1 MDDIETTNDKK
12 IQIESP
18 TEFSIEHYAGKVVY
32 DNTKMI
38 EQNKDSCSTE
48 FMKLMKSSTDRV
60 VKELFSSIFFQ
71 PENTLTSECS
81 EELADTS
88 DATCKNYC
96 TKKKLSAAS
105 SFRNNC
111 WNLMQNLSIEKSGF
125 HFVRCK
131 RTNYH
136 GDEEDDFDVQL
147 ILRQMRA
154 LDIVNTTL
162 NIQQG
167 YTHNIQY
174 DEFFR
179 RSINQSINNRQYQT
193 TSFLFH
199 S

>member
-48 FMKLMKSSTDRV
+48 FIKLMKSSTDRV

-125 HFVRCK
+125 HFVRCI

-179 RSINQSINNRQYQT
+179 RSINQSINQ
-193 TSFLFH
+193 
-199 S
+199 